1 LGEDY
6 ILFLKI
12 PCSNFGTLQFAELS
26 FLCRPILVLPSAD
39 MQVVE
44 CELTEAEQDFYQAL
58 YKKSKVTADPSIE
71 TSSDAASSET
81 SSIYL
86 CCNVNKCLN

>member
-1 LGEDY
+1 
-6 ILFLKI
+6 
-12 PCSNFGTLQFAELS
+12 
-26 FLCRPILVLPSAD
+26 

-58 YKKSKVTADPSIE
+58 YKKSKVTADPNIE